1 MQKSNTQLSANVVKR
16 FMVDSRARLIGL
28 LGAAAV
34 AGLSL
39 ATLLPTH
46 WVPRT
51 GLGWENEH
59 FIVYFTTTII
69 LSLASRKPYV
79 VAIGLTTFAGV
90 LEACQGLT
98 PDRFPDLTAALS
110 GAVGVM
116 SAATLVI
123 LAVWA
128 KRALPIR
135 DYFSASRQWLLS
147 FLADEVLMQAHIL
160 SRAFRFSVLRRVFAL
175 L

>member
-1 MQKSNTQLSANVVKR
+1 M
-16 FMVDSRARLIGL
+16 IGL
-28 LGAAAV
+28 LSAAGI

-39 ATLLPTH
+39 ATLLPTN

-59 FIVYFTTTII
+59 FIVYFATTII

-79 VAIGLTTFAGV
+79 VAIGLTIFAGV

-116 SAATLVI
+116 SAATLVM

-128 KRALPIR
+128 KRTSPIR
-135 DYFSASRQWLLS
+135 VYVSSCREWLPS
-147 FLADEVLMQAHIL
+147 FVADEALTQADIL
-160 SRAFRFSVLRRVFAL
+160 NRAFRLSILRRVFAL

>member
-1 MQKSNTQLSANVVKR
+1 MTDSKARLFGVLSA
-16 FMVDSRARLIGL
+16 
-28 LGAAAV
+28 AAI
-34 AGLSL
+34 AGVIL
-39 ATLLPTH
+39 ATLLPTN

-69 LSLASRKPYV
+69 LSLASRKPFV
-79 VAIGLTTFAGV
+79 VAIGLTIFAGV

-110 GAVGVM
+110 GAVGVI

-123 LAVWA
+123 FAVWA
-128 KRALPIR
+128 RRVSPMR
-135 DYFSASRQWLLS
+135 DYLSSCREWLFSSV
-147 FLADEVLMQAHIL
+147 ADEWRMQAHIL
-160 SRAFRFSVLRRVFAL
+160 SGAFRLSILRRVFAL

>member
-98 PDRFPDLTAALS
+98 PDRFPDLTRTEWRGRRHVCCHLGDPRRLGKESTADTGLLQRLS
-110 GAVGVM
+110 PM
-116 SAATLVI
+116 
-123 LAVWA
+123 
-128 KRALPIR
+128 
-135 DYFSASRQWLLS
+135 AS
-147 FLADEVLMQAHIL
+147 
-160 SRAFRFSVLRRVFAL
+160 VFPGR
-175 L
+175 

>member
-1 MQKSNTQLSANVVKR
+1 MT
-16 FMVDSRARLIGL
+16 DSKARLFGL
-28 LGAAAV
+28 LGATAV
-34 AGLSL
+34 AALTL
-39 ATLLPTH
+39 ATLLPTN

-123 LAVWA
+123 FIVWA
-128 KRALPIR
+128 KRALPTR
-135 DYFSASRQWLLS
+135 DYLTSCGKLLFSSG
-147 FLADEVLMQAHIL
+147 ADEWLMQAHIL
-160 SRAFRFSVLRRVFAL
+160 RRAFPLFILRRVFAL

>member
-1 MQKSNTQLSANVVKR
+1 MT
-16 FMVDSRARLIGL
+16 DSRARLFGL
-28 LGAAAV
+28 LSAAAV
-34 AGLSL
+34 AGLIL
-39 ATLLPTH
+39 ATLLPTN

-59 FIVYFTTTII
+59 FIVYFATTFL

-110 GAVGVM
+110 GAVGVI
-116 SAATLVI
+116 SAASLVI
-123 LAVWA
+123 CVVWA

-135 DYFSASRQWLLS
+135 EYLSACRKWLSSSEANEWL
-147 FLADEVLMQAHIL
+147 VQANAL
-160 SRAFRFSVLRRVFAL
+160 RRAFPLFALRRVFAFW
-175 L
+175 

>member
-1 MQKSNTQLSANVVKR
+1 MTDSKARLFGVLSA
-16 FMVDSRARLIGL
+16 
-28 LGAAAV
+28 AAI
-34 AGLSL
+34 AGVIL
-39 ATLLPTH
+39 ATLLPTN

-59 FIVYFTTTII
+59 FIVYFATTII

-79 VAIGLTTFAGV
+79 VAIGLTIFAGV

-110 GAVGVM
+110 GAIGVI

-123 LAVWA
+123 FIVWA
-128 KRALPIR
+128 KRSLPIR
-135 DYFSASRQWLLS
+135 DYLIFCRRWLS
-147 FLADEVLMQAHIL
+147 SSGADEWLMQAPVL
-160 SRAFRFSVLRRVFAL
+160 RRAFPLFALRRVFAFF
-175 L
+175 

>member
-1 MQKSNTQLSANVVKR
+1 M
-16 FMVDSRARLIGL
+16 
-28 LGAAAV
+28 GAAAV
-34 AGLSL
+34 AGLIL
-39 ATLLPTH
+39 ATLLPTN

-59 FIVYFTTTII
+59 FIVYFATTII

-110 GAVGVM
+110 GAVGVI
-116 SAATLVI
+116 SAAILVI

-128 KRALPIR
+128 KRALPVR
-135 DYFSASRQWLLS
+135 DYFSACRKWLSS
-147 FLADEVLMQAHIL
+147 FVADEALMQADIL
-160 SRAFRFSVLRRVFAL
+160 SRAFRLSVLRRVFAL

>member
-1 MQKSNTQLSANVVKR
+1 MT
-16 FMVDSRARLIGL
+16 DSRARLFGV
-28 LGAAAV
+28 LGATVVGAIV
-34 AGLSL
+34 L
-39 ATLLPTH
+39 ATLLPTN

-59 FIVYFTTTII
+59 FIVYFAATII
-69 LSLASRKPYV
+69 LSLASRKPFV
-79 VAIGLTTFAGV
+79 IAIALTIFAGV

-110 GAVGVM
+110 GAAGVI

-123 LAVWA
+123 LAVRA
-128 KRALPIR
+128 KRALPLQ
-135 DYFSASRQWLLS
+135 DYLASCRKWLLS
-147 FLADEVLMQAHIL
+147 SGAEEWLTQIHLL
-160 SRAFRFSVLRRVFAL
+160 RRASPLLVLRRVFVL

>member
-1 MQKSNTQLSANVVKR
+1 MTDSKARLFGVLSA
-16 FMVDSRARLIGL
+16 
-28 LGAAAV
+28 AAI
-34 AGLSL
+34 AGVIL
-39 ATLLPTH
+39 ATLLPTN

-69 LSLASRKPYV
+69 LSLASRKPFV
-79 VAIGLTTFAGV
+79 VAIGLTIFAGV

-110 GAVGVM
+110 GPVGVI

-128 KRALPIR
+128 KRSLPIR
-135 DYFSASRQWLLS
+135 YYLSSCRRWLLS
-147 FLADEVLMQAHIL
+147 SGADEWLMQAHIL
-160 SRAFRFSVLRRVFAL
+160 RRVF
-175 L
+175 

>member
-1 MQKSNTQLSANVVKR
+1 MTDSKARLFGVLSA
-16 FMVDSRARLIGL
+16 
-28 LGAAAV
+28 AAI
-34 AGLSL
+34 AGVIL
-39 ATLLPTH
+39 ATLLPTN

-69 LSLASRKPYV
+69 LSLASRKPFV
-79 VAIGLTTFAGV
+79 VAIGLTIFAGV

-110 GAVGVM
+110 GAVGVI

-123 LAVWA
+123 FAVWA
-128 KRALPIR
+128 RRVSPMR
-135 DYFSASRQWLLS
+135 DYLS
-147 FLADEVLMQAHIL
+147 SCRNWALSSGANEWLMQAHIL
-160 SRAFRFSVLRRVFAL
+160 RRGFPLFILRRVFAL

>member
-1 MQKSNTQLSANVVKR
+1 MT
-16 FMVDSRARLIGL
+16 DSRARLFGV
-28 LGAAAV
+28 LGATVVAAIV
-34 AGLSL
+34 L
-39 ATLLPTH
+39 ATLLPTK

-59 FIVYFTTTII
+59 FIVYFAATII

-79 VAIGLTTFAGV
+79 IAIALTLFAGV

-110 GAVGVM
+110 GAAGVI

-123 LAVWA
+123 IIVRA

-135 DYFSASRQWLLS
+135 DYLASCRKMLVSSGAHEWLT
-147 FLADEVLMQAHIL
+147 QTHIL
-160 SRAFRFSVLRRVFAL
+160 RGASPIFRRVFAL
-175 L
+175 F

>member
-1 MQKSNTQLSANVVKR
+1 
-16 FMVDSRARLIGL
+16 MVDSRARLIGL

-110 GAVGVM
+110 GGVGVM